1 MANYTKNYN
10 LILPEQED
18 YYDVAQ
24 FNSNASAIDTQMAE
38 TEQKISGLNTKLDNL
53 LTKINALDS
62 KLGTAADTGSNTL
75 YGLLN
80 SRKGIFKSWNRYIYT
95 SIKSTFSGKITIQ
108 PVDPA
113 RCIVLVERLGTTD
126 GTIKHYTYT
135 LNESSIYIT
144 HSGWTSDGTIDLAFT
159 VLELY

>member
-53 LTKINALDS
+53 LTKINALDN

-80 SRKGIFKSWNRYIYT
+80 SRKEVFKSWNRYTYT
-95 SIKSTFSGKITIQ
+95 NTGGQPSYKIAIKTVNPT
-108 PVDPA
+108 
-113 RCIVLVERLGTTD
+113 RCIVLVERLLNTD
-126 GTIKHYTYT
+126 SAIRPYQYV
-135 LNESSIYIT
+135 LNADHIYVS
-144 HSGWTSDGTIDLAFT
+144 HANWTSSGVLGLAFT
-159 VLELY
+159 VVELY

>member
-80 SRKGIFKSWNRYIYT
+80 NRKEVFKSWNRYTYT
-95 SIKSTFSGKITIQ
+95 NTGGQGNNKITIT
-108 PVDPA
+108 PVNPKK
-113 RCIVLVERLGTTD
+113 CIVLVERVLNTDTAIQPYQYVLNADHIYVSHANWVSSGVLG
-126 GTIKHYTYT
+126 
-135 LNESSIYIT
+135 
-144 HSGWTSDGTIDLAFT
+144 LAFT
-159 VLELY
+159 VVELY